1 MRLLRSAV
9 ILVGLL
15 LSCGLAV
22 IYLSNLRQLHRTYPL
37 APITL
42 AADVAP
48 DAPERGKRL
57 ADVTGCT
64 DCHGADLR
72 GKTFIDEGWWR
83 GRYYSSN
90 LTLKAQEYSDQELA
104 RIVREGVRPDGLGVI
119 AMPAFGFSRLTD
131 AEMAAIIAFIRSVPR
146 GGSVQPGH
154 HIGPLD
160 HWDLWIGKLKP
171 AISYVAS
178 ERMKAPADLGPAHE
192 YGRHLVSIVCTECHG
207 GDLTGNGWDSGAPDL
222 AVVAAYSRELLV
234 GLLSTG
240 IGADGRQHGLMSQV
254 SRDRLHHLTDRDISA
269 IHDYLLERAR
279 RPRKPD

>member
-1 MRLLRSAV
+1 MRLLRRAV
-9 ILVGLL
+9 ILAGLL
-15 LSCGLAV
+15 LSSGLAV
-22 IYLSNLRQLHRTYPL
+22 IYLSNLRLLHRTYPV

-42 AADVAP
+42 AADPAP
-48 DAPERGKRL
+48 DAAERGKRL
-57 ADVTGCT
+57 ADITGCT
-64 DCHGADLR
+64 DCHGANLR

-90 LTLKAQEYSDQELA
+90 LTLKAREYSDEELA
-104 RIVREGVRPDGLGVI
+104 RIVREGVRPDGMGVV

-131 AEMAAIIAFIRSVPR
+131 AEMSAIIAFIRSMPV
-146 GGSVQPGH
+146 GGSVQPDH
-154 HIGPLD
+154 HTGPLD
-160 HWDLWIGKLKP
+160 QWDLWIGKLKP

-178 ERMKAPADLGPAHE
+178 ERKKAPPDLGPAHE
-192 YGRHLVSIVCTECHG
+192 YGRHLVAIACTECHG

-240 IGADGRQHGLMSQV
+240 IGADGQQHGLMSQV

-269 IHDYLLERAR
+269 IHEYLLERAR
-279 RPRKPD
+279 QPR